1 MVLWLMLL
9 FAAVVTTVAAA
20 AVAEVIANDRVE
32 KEHSSTATY
41 SLHQS
46 CYFIVQANANL

>member
-1 MVLWLMLL
+1 MLL

-20 AVAEVIANDRVE
+20 DAVAEVIANDRVE